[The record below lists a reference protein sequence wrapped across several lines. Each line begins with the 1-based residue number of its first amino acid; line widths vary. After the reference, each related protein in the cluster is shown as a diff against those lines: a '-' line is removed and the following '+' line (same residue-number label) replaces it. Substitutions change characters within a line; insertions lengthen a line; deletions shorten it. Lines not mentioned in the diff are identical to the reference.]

1 MIIWSF
7 LKSTLK
13 LLISSK
19 YNLSVIRSGRPSVIG
34 WVFSE
39 VLTFRQALLFLGIIS
54 RTELLEGE
62 EM

>member
-1 MIIWSF
+1 MIICSF

-19 YNLSVIRSGRPSVIG
+19 YNLSVIRSGRPSAIG

-39 VLTFRQALLFLGIIS
+39 VLTFRQVLLFLGIIS